1 MKGLIRASGIAA
13 AILCL
18 LLVGCGT
25 PMAKLTPEEEN
36 LIVAY
41 AAGSVA
47 KANKYMTK
55 GLTYPKQEEEE
66 KLEVTESYEEETAEE
81 PEEDQDPEQNQTVNG
96 DGSIP
101 AEEVPPPVQPATLT
115 EALNQESVQAEY
127 RGYELCASYREGNYF
142 ALNAAAGNTLLVL
155 HIGLLNTSQQP
166 VECNLFARNLVC
178 GIYINDVY
186 AVDAM
191 GTVLANDFT
200 TYIGTLEA
208 AAETD
213 TVAIFEVPA
222 ETVQAIQLLSLD
234 MEVDGTVYHVTLDQ
248 N

>member
-1 MKGLIRASGIAA
+1 MKRFIRASGIAA

-18 LLVGCGT
+18 LLAGCGT

-55 GLTYPKQEEEE
+55 GLTYPKEEEEE
-66 KLEVTESYEEETAEE
+66 KLEVTETYEDETAEV
-81 PEEDQDPEQNQTVNG
+81 PEEYPDQNQTVNG
-96 DGSIP
+96 DGSMP

-115 EALNQESVQAEY
+115 EALNQEFVQAEY
-127 RGYELCASYREGNYF
+127 RGYELCTSYKEGNYF
-142 ALNAAAGNTLLVL
+142 ALNAETGKTYLVL

-166 VECNLFARNLVC
+166 VECNLFARNLMC
-178 GIYINDVY
+178 SIYINDVY
-186 AVDAM
+186 AADAIA
-191 GTVLANDFT
+191 TVLTNDFT

-222 ETVQAIQLLSLD
+222 ETVQTIQLLSLD

>member
-1 MKGLIRASGIAA
+1 MKGFIRASGIAA

-18 LLVGCGT
+18 LLAGCGT

-55 GLTYPKQEEEE
+55 GLTYPKKEEEE
-66 KLEVTESYEEETAEE
+66 KLEVTETYEDETAEAQ
-81 PEEDQDPEQNQTVNG
+81 EENQGQNQAVG
-96 DGSIP
+96 DGSVP
-101 AEEVPPPVQPATLT
+101 ADEVPLPVQSATLT
-115 EALNQESVQAEY
+115 EVLNQEFVQAEY
-127 RGYELCASYREGNYF
+127 RGYELCTSYREGNYF
-142 ALNAAAGNTLLVL
+142 ALNAEGGNTLLVL

-166 VECNLFARNLVC
+166 VECNLFARNVVC
-178 GIYINDVY
+178 SIYINDVY
-186 AVDAM
+186 AADSM
-191 GTVLANDFT
+191 GTVLTNDFT